1 MMPRRA
7 AASLAGS
14 LLAAAVL
21 ATGVA
26 AQDPPPPGPADLING
41 LLAGLMGF
49 KDVSAAELQRDVAE
63 VGGVPFKAPVP
74 LDFITPSALNAY
86 LKEVLDDEYP
96 ATRADADARLL
107 IALDLLPPG
116 TSLRDL
122 RARLLEDNVAGFY
135 DERPGRKKLY
145 AVSEDRT
152 MTPSNQIVLAH
163 ELRHALQDQYIDVH
177 NGVPE
182 SVGDFDD
189 RRVAFMALLEGDATL
204 VMERFLM
211 QRLGVPATTAP
222 VDLAAAGFATPTL
235 SGVPPVLR
243 DHLIVPYLAGRDFVR
258 ALQERGGWPAVRQAW
273 SEPPRSTEQV
283 LHPEKYLARE
293 DPRAVP
299 GPPPPAG
306 GRVVEEGVLGEA
318 LTRTLLG
325 EGNDAAAAGWGGDL
339 YRVWDVG
346 GRTLMVWRTEW
357 DTAADGREFHDAVVR
372 RFTRSHGRARR
383 LHGADLFGR
392 GAWNIGIAAARGR
405 VSLVAGDDAGLFAA
419 ALKGER

>member
-1 MMPRRA
+1 MSRRILA
-7 AASLAGS
+7 ALAAT
-14 LLAAAVL
+14 LLAAGAV
-21 ATGVA
+21 
-26 AQDPPPPGPADLING
+26 AQEPPPPGPADLING
-41 LLAGLMGF
+41 LLAGLLGF
-49 KDVSAAELQRDVAE
+49 KEVSSAELQAEVAD

-74 LDFITPSALNAY
+74 LDFITPAQLSGY

-96 ATRADADARLL
+96 QSRADADARLL

-135 DERPGRKKLY
+135 DERPGRKKLF

-177 NGVPE
+177 RSVPE

-189 RRVAFMALLEGDATL
+189 RRVAFMALLEGDATM

-211 QRLGVPATTAP
+211 QRLGVPDSTAP
-222 VDLAAAGFATPTL
+222 LDLAAAGFATPPL
-235 SGVPPVLR
+235 PGVPPVLR

-258 ALQERGGWPAVRQAW
+258 ALHERGGWPAVRKAW
-273 SEPPRSTEQV
+273 TEPPRSTEQV

-293 DPRAVP
+293 EPRRVSGQKA
-299 GPPPPAG
+299 PAG
-306 GRVVEEGVLGEA
+306 GRLIQEGVLGEA

-325 EGNDAAAAGWGGDL
+325 EGSDAAAAGWGGDL
-339 YRVWDVG
+339 YQVWDVG
-346 GRTLMVWRTEW
+346 GRTLVVWRTEW
-357 DTAADGREFHDAVVR
+357 DTAADGREFQDSAVR

-392 GAWNIGIAAARGR
+392 GAWNVGIAAADGR
-405 VSLVAGDDAGLFAA
+405 VTLVAGDDAGVFNA
-419 ALKGER
+419 ALKAEAR

>member
-1 MMPRRA
+1 MMTRRVL
-7 AASLAGS
+7 ASLAVA
-14 LLAAAVL
+14 LL
-21 ATGVA
+21 ATGAVA
-26 AQDPPPPGPADLING
+26 QEPPPDPADLING

-49 KDVSAAELQRDVAE
+49 KEVSAAELQADVAD
-63 VGGVPFKAPVP
+63 VGGVPFKASVPV
-74 LDFITPSALNAY
+74 DFITPAQLSAY

-96 ATRADADARLL
+96 HRRADADARLL

-135 DERPGRKKLY
+135 DERPGRKKLF

-163 ELRHALQDQYIDVH
+163 ELRHALQDQYIDVYRA
-177 NGVPE
+177 VPE

-189 RRVAFMALLEGDATL
+189 RRVAFMALLEGDATM

-211 QRLGVPATTAP
+211 HRLGVPASTAP
-222 VDLAAAGFATPTL
+222 VDLAAAGFATPPL
-235 SGVPPVLR
+235 PGVPPVLR

-258 ALQERGGWPAVRQAW
+258 ALHERGGWPAVRKAW
-273 SEPPRSTEQV
+273 TEPPRSTEQV

-293 DPRAVP
+293 EPRPVSGHAA
-299 GPPPPAG
+299 PAG
-306 GRVVEEGVLGEA
+306 GRLIQEGVLGEA

-325 EGNDAAAAGWGGDL
+325 EGSEAAAAGWGGDL
-339 YRVWDVG
+339 YEVWDVG
-346 GRTLMVWRTEW
+346 GRTLVVWRTEW
-357 DTAADGREFHDAVVR
+357 DTPAEGREFHDSALR

-383 LHGADLFGR
+383 LHGADFFGR
-392 GAWNIGIAAARGR
+392 GSWNVGIAGGDGR
-405 VSLVAGDDAGLFAA
+405 VTVVAGDDAGVFDA
-419 ALKGER
+419 ALEGDAR

>member
-1 MMPRRA
+1 MKPRRILATLA
-7 AASLAGS
+7 AT
-14 LLAAAVL
+14 LLAAGAV
-21 ATGVA
+21 
-26 AQDPPPPGPADLING
+26 AQEPPPGPADLING

-49 KDVSAAELQRDVAE
+49 KEVSPAELQAEVAD
-63 VGGVPFKAPVP
+63 VGGVAFKAPVP
-74 LDFITPSALNAY
+74 LDFITPGQLSAY

-96 ATRADADARLL
+96 QSRADADARLL

-116 TSLRDL
+116 TSLRAL

-135 DERPGRKKLY
+135 DERPGRKKLF

-177 NGVPE
+177 RSVPD

-189 RRVAFMALLEGDATL
+189 RRVAFMALLEGDATM

-211 QRLGVPATTAP
+211 QRLGVPASTAP
-222 VDLAAAGFATPTL
+222 LDLAAAGFATPPL
-235 SGVPPVLR
+235 PGVPPVLR

-258 ALQERGGWPAVRQAW
+258 ALHERGGWPAVRKAW

-283 LHPEKYLARE
+283 LHPEKYLAGE
-293 DPRAVP
+293 EPRRVA
-299 GPPPPAG
+299 GQKTPAG
-306 GRVVEEGVLGEA
+306 GRLIQEGVLGEA

-325 EGNDAAAAGWGGDL
+325 EGSDAAAAGWGGDL
-339 YRVWDVG
+339 YQVWDVG
-346 GRTLMVWRTEW
+346 GRTLVVWRTEW
-357 DTAADGREFHDAVVR
+357 DTAAEGREFHASAIR
-372 RFTRSHGRARR
+372 RFTRSHGTARR

-392 GAWNIGIAAARGR
+392 ASWNVGIAAAEGR
-405 VSLVAGDDAGLFAA
+405 VTLVAGDDAGVFSA
-419 ALKGER
+419 ALKGEAR

>member
-1 MMPRRA
+1 MMSRRIV
-7 AASLAGS
+7 ASLAMT
-14 LLAAAVL
+14 LLAAGAV
-21 ATGVA
+21 
-26 AQDPPPPGPADLING
+26 AQEPPPGPADLING

-49 KDVSAAELQRDVAE
+49 KEVSPAELQADVAD

-74 LDFITPSALNAY
+74 LDFITPTQLRAY

-96 ATRADADARLL
+96 HGRADADARLL

-116 TSLRDL
+116 TSLREL

-177 NGVPE
+177 RTVPD
-182 SVGDFDD
+182 SIGDFDD
-189 RRVAFMALLEGDATL
+189 RRVAFMALLEGDATM

-211 QRLGVPATTAP
+211 QRLGVPPSTAP
-222 VDLAAAGFATPTL
+222 VDLPAAGFVASSLP
-235 SGVPPVLR
+235 GVPPVLR

-258 ALQERGGWPAVRQAW
+258 ALHERGGWPAVRKAW
-273 SEPPRSTEQV
+273 TDPPRSTEQV

-293 DPRAVP
+293 EPRPVSGHAA
-299 GPPPPAG
+299 PAG
-306 GRVVEEGVLGEA
+306 GRLIQEGVLGEA

-325 EGNDAAAAGWGGDL
+325 DGSDAAAAGWGGDL
-339 YRVWDVG
+339 YQVWDVG
-346 GRTLMVWRTEW
+346 GRTLVVWRTEW
-357 DTAADGREFHDAVVR
+357 DTAAEGREFHDSAVR
-372 RFTRSHGRARR
+372 RFTRSHGKARR
-383 LHGADLFGR
+383 LHDADLFGR
-392 GAWNIGIAAARGR
+392 GGWNVGIAAAGAR
-405 VSLVAGDDAGLFAA
+405 VTLVASDDAGVFNA
-419 ALKGER
+419 ALEGTAR

>member
-1 MMPRRA
+1 MMSRSFL
-7 AASLAGS
+7 ASLAMT
-14 LLAAAVL
+14 LLGVVAAA
-21 ATGVA
+21 
-26 AQDPPPPGPADLING
+26 QEPPPGAADLING

-49 KDVSAAELQRDVAE
+49 KEVSAAELQSDVAE

-74 LDFITPSALNAY
+74 LDFITPVELSAY

-96 ATRADADARLL
+96 QGRADADARLL

-122 RARLLEDNVAGFY
+122 RARLLQDNVAGFY
-135 DERPGRKKLY
+135 DERPGRKKLF

-177 NGVPE
+177 GAVPD

-211 QRLGVPATTAP
+211 QRLGVPASTPP
-222 VDLAAAGFATPTL
+222 VDLAAAAFATPPL
-235 SGVPPVLR
+235 PGVPPVLR
-243 DHLIVPYLAGRDFVR
+243 DHLIVPYLAGRAFVR
-258 ALQERGGWPAVRQAW
+258 ALHERGGWPAVRKAW
-273 SEPPRSTEQV
+273 TEPPRSTEQV

-293 DPRAVP
+293 EPRPVSGPRA
-299 GPPPPAG
+299 PAG
-306 GRVVEEGVLGEA
+306 GRLIQEGVLGEV

-325 EGNDAAAAGWGGDL
+325 EGSDSAAAGWGGDL
-339 YRVWDVG
+339 YQVWDVG
-346 GRTLMVWRTEW
+346 GHTLVVWRTEW
-357 DTAADGREFHDAVVR
+357 DTAAEGREFHDSAVR
-372 RFTRSHGRARR
+372 RFTRSHGQARR

-392 GAWNIGIAAARGR
+392 GGWNVGIAARDGR
-405 VSLVAGDDAGLFAA
+405 VTLVAGDDAGVFTA
-419 ALKGER
+419 ALEGESR

>member
-1 MMPRRA
+1 MSRRLLATLA
-7 AASLAGS
+7 AA
-14 LLAAAVL
+14 LLAAGAV
-21 ATGVA
+21 
-26 AQDPPPPGPADLING
+26 AQEPPPPGPADLING

-49 KDVSAAELQRDVAE
+49 KEVSPAELQAEVAD

-74 LDFITPSALNAY
+74 LDFITPGQLKDY

-96 ATRADADARLL
+96 QGRADADARLL

-135 DERPGRKKLY
+135 DERPGRKKLF

-177 NGVPE
+177 LSVPE

-189 RRVAFMALLEGDATL
+189 RRVAFMALLEGDATM

-211 QRLGVPATTAP
+211 QRLGVPASTPP
-222 VDLAAAGFATPTL
+222 VDLTAAGFATPPL
-235 SGVPPVLR
+235 PGVPPVLR
-243 DHLIVPYLAGRDFVR
+243 DHLIVPYLAGRAFVR
-258 ALQERGGWPAVRQAW
+258 ALHERGGWPAVRKAW
-273 SEPPRSTEQV
+273 TEPPRSTEQV

-293 DPRAVP
+293 DPRPVS
-299 GPPPPAG
+299 GPAAPAG
-306 GRVVEEGVLGEA
+306 GRLIQEGVLGEA

-325 EGNDAAAAGWGGDL
+325 EGSDSAAAGWGGDL

-346 GRTLMVWRTEW
+346 GRTLVVWRTEW
-357 DTAADGREFHDAVVR
+357 DTAAEGREFHDSAVR
-372 RFTRSHGRARR
+372 RFTRSHGQARR
-383 LHGADLFGR
+383 VHGADLFGR
-392 GAWNIGIAAARGR
+392 SGWNVGIAARDGR
-405 VSLVAGDDAGLFAA
+405 VTLVAGDDAGVFTA
-419 ALKGER
+419 ALEGESR